1 MKDYVK
7 LCLLLFIVLIVCPGA
22 ALVFSDEFKSAE
34 SPPVSAE
41 ISDVPAEIPVVS
53 DEFSF
58 SGENIK
64 ILITKTGEIT
74 EIPITEYITYC
85 ILAETP
91 PDYETAALE
100 ANAVILNTYAVR
112 QIVKQSQNP
121 DPKLM
126 GADVSDDFT
135 EFQAFLDETS
145 AENLYGEDFT
155 KIYKKINGIVL
166 KMQKRIIVSDDE
178 PIIAAMHR
186 CSPGQTA
193 SALDV
198 WGTDIPY
205 LVSVDSSFDKT
216 YEQFTAEE
224 IFTPAEIK
232 ARFSTEVNINFNDD
246 IAKWINITTSS
257 HSGVVTTV
265 KVGDKTITGTDFRR
279 ILNLQSAAFAVTFD
293 GENFTVKTTGSGHA
307 VGLSRYGSNE
317 MAKRGAT
324 WEEIILHY
332 YPGTEIAN
340 IEVRS

>member
-7 LCLLLFIVLIVCPGA
+7 LWLLLFVVLIVCPGA
-22 ALVFSDEFKSAE
+22 ALIFSDEIKPMPVLSAE
-34 SPPVSAE
+34 TTLPAAE
-41 ISDVPAEIPVVS
+41 ITARS

-64 ILITKTGEIT
+64 ILSVKTGEIT
-74 EIPITEYITYC
+74 EMPITEYITYAL
-85 ILAETP
+85 LAETP

-112 QIVKQSQNP
+112 QIIKQRENP
-121 DPKLM
+121 DPKLL

-135 EFQAFLDETS
+135 QFQAFLDETS
-145 AENLYGEDFT
+145 AKSLYGEDFE
-155 KIYKKINGIVL
+155 KIYRKINGIAK
-166 KMQKRIIVSDDE
+166 KMRNNIIVSDEE

-205 LVSVDSSFDKT
+205 LVSVDSTFDKN
-216 YEQFTAEE
+216 YAEFTFEE

-232 ARFSTEVNINFNDD
+232 ARLLTEADVNLSDNP
-246 IAKWINITTSS
+246 AEWLNITKAS
-257 HSGVVTTV
+257 HGGVVTEIS
-265 KVGDKTITGTDFRR
+265 VGDKTITGTDFRR
-279 ILNLQSAAFAVTFD
+279 ILNLKSAAFSINFD
-293 GENFTVKTTGSGHA
+293 GEHFKITTTGSGHA
-307 VGLSRYGSNE
+307 VGLSRFGSNE
-317 MAKRGAT
+317 MAKQGAT

-332 YPGTEIAN
+332 YPGTEIAK
-340 IEVRS
+340 IT